1 MNSLDLKNLNTV
13 TPENLKTS
21 SQVTRIT
28 RDLAKKSVGK
38 QVVFKSRGEY
48 VIREVMRVSDSGA
61 TIYLRNH
68 DDLKGNLE
76 TNRAIY
82 IIRDQK

>member
-13 TPENLKTS
+13 TPEDLKSS

-68 DDLKGNLE
+68 DDLGGNLE

-82 IIRDQK
+82 IIKN

>member
-13 TPENLKTS
+13 TPENLKYS

-38 QVVFKSRGEY
+38 KIIFKTDGVY
-48 VIREVMRVSDSGA
+48 IIREILGVSDTGR
-61 TIYLRNH
+61 TIKLDYPRLR
-68 DDLKGNLE
+68 DNLQ
-76 TNRAIY
+76 TGRAIY
-82 IIRDQK
+82 ILKD